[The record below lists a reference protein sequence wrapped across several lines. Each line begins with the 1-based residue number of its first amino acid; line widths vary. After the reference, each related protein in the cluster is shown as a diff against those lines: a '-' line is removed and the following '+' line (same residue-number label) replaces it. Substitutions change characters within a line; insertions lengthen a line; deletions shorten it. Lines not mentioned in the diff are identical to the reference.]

1 MDLGCSCPCIHTGW
15 CFDFWILKIS
25 PKIILTCIL
34 LMFWH
39 LYLFWFWTF
48 GNPGWPPPPPPPSS
62 SFCFW
67 YRVAGLSIWK
77 RRCRR
82 GILAFQ
88 SLYFPLVDI
97 YFIYC
102 ACRTSFLSLF
112 SSYATRNNP
121 RKSYQSMNITTR
133 PVFNLSGLNANLYM

>member
-25 PKIILTCIL
+25 PKIILTRSL

-48 GNPGWPPPPPPPSS
+48 GNPRWLAGLLLL
-62 SFCFW
+62 FW
-67 YRVAGLSIWK
+67 NRVAGLSIWK

-102 ACRTSFLSLF
+102 ACRTSFLSFF
-112 SSYATRNNP
+112 SSYARSNNP
-121 RKSYQSMNITTR
+121 RKSYQSMSITTR